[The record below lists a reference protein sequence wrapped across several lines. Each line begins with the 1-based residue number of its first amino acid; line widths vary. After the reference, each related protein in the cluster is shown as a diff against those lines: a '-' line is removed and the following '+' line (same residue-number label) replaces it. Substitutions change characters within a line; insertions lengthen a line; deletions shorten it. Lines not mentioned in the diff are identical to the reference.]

1 MRSLSKGCTRRTE
14 VRKIPAGCGVAGE
27 NPVLL
32 VLNGI
37 IQTQYTR
44 QHSFDL
50 GFRDFTLGT
59 NVRYSTETIQP
70 FKSLEIPKLI
80 RPEQLMRNECDHLDE
95 LRDDLHPPPD

>member
-37 IQTQYTR
+37 IQTQYER

-59 NVRYSTETIQP
+59 NVRYSTGNNTTMQVLR
-70 FKSLEIPKLI
+70 KSKANSI
-80 RPEQLMRNECDHLDE
+80 RAADE
-95 LRDDLHPPPD
+95 KRVRLSSR